1 MTVDDVITVEETQVP
16 RSTPELPERVIS
28 ADDRQEVMMFV
39 LVVSGSVVIESENEV
54 ETDVEVTV

>member
-1 MTVDDVITVEETQVP
+1 MTVVDVITVEETQVP

>member
-1 MTVDDVITVEETQVP
+1 MTVVDVITVEETQVP
-16 RSTPELPERVIS
+16 RPTPELPERVIS

-39 LVVSGSVVIESENEV
+39 LVVSGSVVIESENDV